1 MKALIRK
8 AAHVLDDPILR
19 RWLVRRA
26 VGLEKSPP
34 AFIAGQ
40 PPYLGSTLSEGA
52 ISDPVPGDIQ
62 AGQFA
67 PPDGP
72 VRIQLPGRTVELVP
86 GKPVRS
92 FRSNL

>member
-40 PPYLGSTLSEGA
+40 PPYLGPALSEGA
-52 ISDPVPGDIQ
+52 KSDPVPGDIQ
-62 AGQFA
+62 AGNFA

-72 VRIQLPGRTVELVP
+72 VVLNCPAGRLNWSPENPSALFDA
-86 GKPVRS
+86 S
-92 FRSNL
+92 L